1 MTSSKL
7 PYQHLMTLQLDV
19 DSASSLP
26 IGMTTKGR
34 RTIAPIKGG
43 HFEGEKLSGKVL
55 PGGADWVIFRNDGVM
70 KIDVRLCLETN
81 HGAHIYL
88 SYEGLFVA
96 DAEALKA
103 LASGAELAP
112 ESYDLSVVARLETGD
127 ESLRWLEDAIVVGTG
142 KQSGFNPTYDFFVIG
157 REP

>member
-19 DSASSLP
+19 DSARSLP
-26 IGMTTKGR
+26 IGMTTIGR

-43 HFEGEKLSGKVL
+43 HFKGKKLSGKVL

-70 KIDVRLCLETN
+70 KIDVRLCLETDR
-81 HGAHIYL
+81 GALIYL
-88 SYEGLFVA
+88 SYEGQFVA
-96 DAEALKA
+96 DAGALKA

-127 ESLRWLEDAIVVGTG
+127 ESLRWLEDAIVVGRG

>member
-1 MTSSKL
+1 MNSSKL

-43 HFEGEKLSGKVL
+43 HFEGAKLSGKVL
-55 PGGADWVIFRNDGVM
+55 PGGADWVVLRNDSVM
-70 KIDVRLCLETN
+70 KIDVRLSLET
-81 HGAHIYL
+81 HEGAYIYL
-88 SYEGLFVA
+88 SYEGQFVA
-96 DAEALKA
+96 NADALKA

-112 ESYDLSVVARLETGD
+112 DSYNLTVVAKIETGD
-127 ESLRWLEDAIVVGTG
+127 ESLRWLEDAIVVGVG
-142 KQSGFNPTYDFFVIG
+142 KQSGYNPTYDFFVIG

>member
-1 MTSSKL
+1 MNSSKL

-43 HFEGEKLSGKVL
+43 HFEGAKLSGKVL

-70 KIDVRLCLETN
+70 KIDVRLSLET
-81 HGAHIYL
+81 HEGAYIYL
-88 SYEGLFVA
+88 SYEGQFVA
-96 DAEALKA
+96 NADALKA

-112 ESYDLSVVARLETGD
+112 DSYNLTVVAKIETGD
-127 ESLRWLEDAIVVGTG
+127 ESLRWLEDAIVVGVG
-142 KQSGFNPTYDFFVIG
+142 KQSGYNPTYDFFVIG

>member
-1 MTSSKL
+1 MNSAKL

-43 HFEGEKLSGKVL
+43 HFEGAKLSGKVL
-55 PGGADWVIFRNDGVM
+55 PGGADWVVFRNDSVM
-70 KIDVRLCLETN
+70 KIDVRLSLET
-81 HGAHIYL
+81 HEGAYIYL
-88 SYEGLFVA
+88 SYEGQFVA
-96 DAEALKA
+96 NADALKA

-112 ESYDLSVVARLETGD
+112 DSYNLTVVAKIETGD
-127 ESLRWLEDAIVVGTG
+127 ESLRWLEDAIVVGVG
-142 KQSGFNPTYDFFVIG
+142 KQSGYNPTYDFFVIG

>member
-1 MTSSKL
+1 MNSSKL

-43 HFEGEKLSGKVL
+43 HFEGAKLSGKVL
-55 PGGADWVIFRNDGVM
+55 PGGADWVVFRNDSVM
-70 KIDVRLCLETN
+70 KIDVRLSLET
-81 HGAHIYL
+81 HEGAYIYL
-88 SYEGLFVA
+88 SYEGQFVA
-96 DAEALKA
+96 NADALKA

-112 ESYDLSVVARLETGD
+112 DSYNLTVVAKIETGD
-127 ESLRWLEDAIVVGTG
+127 ESLRWLEDAIVVGVG
-142 KQSGFNPTYDFFVIG
+142 KQSGYNPTYDFFVIG

>member
-1 MTSSKL
+1 MNSSKL

-43 HFEGEKLSGKVL
+43 HFEGAKLSGKVL
-55 PGGADWVIFRNDGVM
+55 PGGADWVVFRNDSVM
-70 KIDVRLCLETN
+70 KIDVRLSLET
-81 HGAHIYL
+81 HEGTYIYL
-88 SYEGLFVA
+88 SYEGQFVA
-96 DAEALKA
+96 NADALKA

-112 ESYDLSVVARLETGD
+112 DSYNLTVVAKIETGD
-127 ESLRWLEDAIVVGTG
+127 ESLRWLEDAIVVGVG
-142 KQSGFNPTYDFFVIG
+142 KQSGYNPTYDFFVIG

>member
-1 MTSSKL
+1 MTFPTL
-7 PYQHLMTLQLDV
+7 PYQHLMTLHLDV

-43 HFEGEKLSGKVL
+43 HFDGAKLSGKVL
-55 PGGADWVIFRNDGVM
+55 PGGADWVILRNDGVM
-70 KIDVRLCLETN
+70 KIDVRLCLKTD

-88 SYEGLFVA
+88 SYEGQFVA
-96 DAEALKA
+96 EAEALKA
-103 LASGAELAP
+103 LASGAKLEP
-112 ESYDLSVVARLETGD
+112 ESYNLTVVAKLETGD
-127 ESLRWLEDAIVVGTG
+127 ESLGWLEDAIVVGAG

-157 REP
+157 QEH